1 MKLEQHFNER
11 NRRDLGIVWFIIGLI
26 ILLSG
31 FSGSMVFF
39 ILGTVWLA
47 SSSGSGLEW
56 AREHPGLMKTGLLG
70 ITIFLILLALYF
82 LTLNVIQ

>member
-31 FSGSMVFF
+31 FSGGMVFF
-39 ILGTVWLA
+39 LLGLVWLFTA
-47 SSSGSGLEW
+47 SGGGLEW
-56 AREHPGLMKTGLLG
+56 AREHPDLMKTSLLG
-70 ITIFLILLALYF
+70 ATIALVLLAFYF
-82 LTLNVIQ
+82 LTLNIIQ